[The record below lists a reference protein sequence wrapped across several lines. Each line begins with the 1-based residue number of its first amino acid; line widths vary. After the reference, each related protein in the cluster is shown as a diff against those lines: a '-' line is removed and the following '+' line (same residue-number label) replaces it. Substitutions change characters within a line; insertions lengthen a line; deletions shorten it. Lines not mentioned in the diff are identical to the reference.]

1 LLALVGAVTSISSG
15 TLGLLMLGSWFLSGH
30 TDTHHNINLLVFWP
44 TDILGII
51 VAVGWFVTCKPWPTT
66 HNTSPFIIYYL
77 FGHLMAMLIYGVIAF
92 FGLSEQKIDEVFYA
106 VLPGLFSFTVLIC
119 IVGFEPSKPR
129 NVLF

>member
-1 LLALVGAVTSISSG
+1 MFFDSYNS
-15 TLGLLMLGSWFLSGH
+15 
-30 TDTHHNINLLVFWP
+30 
-44 TDILGII
+44 
-51 VAVGWFVTCKPWPTT
+51 
-66 HNTSPFIIYYL
+66 FIIYYL